1 MNADELS
8 MIAGTI
14 LSLVFSYIPG
24 LNQKFGELATEYK
37 RLIMLI
43 LVVIVAGVVYGLACA
58 GVAGDFGLSI
68 VCDRAGL
75 VGLARAIIYAAVA
88 NQATYGLTKR

>member
-14 LSLVFSYIPG
+14 LSLAFSYIPG
-24 LNQKFGELATEYK
+24 LNQKFGKLSTEYK

-43 LVVIVAGVVYGLACA
+43 LVVIVAVAIFGLACA
-58 GVAGDFGLSI
+58 GVAADFGIS
-68 VCDRAGL
+68 VACNKAGV
-75 VGLARAIIYAAVA
+75 VGLIRAILYAAVA